1 MEVPIRNADQC
12 MTTTSTATLKEAKA
26 MATNPTTESRQ
37 TTEDFLANLGV
48 IVAICGVVLT
58 GVTYLHGQLD
68 RKIDV
73 QSAEFRK
80 SNDAQNEELR
90 RIVTDTGDKFERLYN
105 ALLTQQAPQ

>member
-12 MTTTSTATLKEAKA
+12 MTTTSTATSK
-26 MATNPTTESRQ
+26 
-37 TTEDFLANLGV
+37 
-48 IVAICGVVLT
+48 VVLT